1 MLLKIP
7 CKGFEVHILWYLLW
21 GDIGEGGH
29 LPVNSHSRWQTLYP
43 WGACCFLRAGFVSY
57 FHVYSNDSEYDDWIV
72 ILFNLRPGLLF
83 PSFLW
88 RFGCP
93 FCPHVNEGHHILK
106 VEKLTEKEIYCAHGV
121 KSKCCA
127 FKNKAPLCAFLTTS
141 FLLCCKGS
149 VVLSIIFY
157 VMPISFKNLKS
168 LWSLLQHY
176 LSILVVY

>member
-7 CKGFEVHILWYLLW
+7 CKGFEVHILWYLLQ
-21 GDIGEGGH
+21 GDMGRGICLSIATAGDRLCILAEPG
-29 LPVNSHSRWQTLYP
+29 
-43 WGACCFLRAGFVSY
+43 CFLRAGFVSY
-57 FHVYSNDSEYDDWIV
+57 FHLYSNDSEYDDWIV

-106 VEKLTEKEIYCAHGV
+106 VEKLTEKEIHCAHGV
-121 KSKCCA
+121 KSKCCT

-168 LWSLLQHY
+168 LWSLL
-176 LSILVVY
+176 